1 MIAKHRAQL
10 RALDDDSCEL
20 VAHLLGVAAEPL
32 LIEALEARGLCQ
44 ADVVMALLHPPP
56 DAPAALV
63 ARTLGTLVR
72 LVRAAAP
79 AVRPLPRV
87 VRLEDPDEWWVC
99 AASRNLRLPVTA
111 PSDGSLRDP
120 RRPMNG
126 HAYWRDRNRMRTAT
140 IRVRIGLTVRQLL
153 LAGVARSEIDGARRT
168 GRLRL
173 EGTPRSS
180 SSSEKERAT

>member
-1 MIAKHRAQL
+1 VIEKHRAQL

-20 VAHLLGVAAEPL
+20 VARLLGVATEPL

-56 DAPAALV
+56 DAPVALV
-63 ARTLGTLVR
+63 ARTLGTLVQ

-79 AVRPLPRV
+79 AVKPLPRV
-87 VRLEDPDEWWVC
+87 ARLEDPDEWWVC

-126 HAYWRDRNRMRTAT
+126 HAYWRDRNRVRTAS
-140 IRVRIGLTVRQLL
+140 IRVYIGLTVRALL
-153 LAGVARSEIDGARRT
+153 LAGVARADVDAARRA

-173 EGTPRSS
+173 EGIPRSM
-180 SSSEKERAT
+180 ENRDEREI